1 MQTLEEYL
9 EENNA
14 PSTVKRYVKEIEKFK
29 KACGGSPLSSVENP
43 QKASYGQ
50 IMDYLGL
57 QRKRYKNVQ
66 TIVCVL
72 SAIKK
77 YYSYL
82 IAINQRKDNP
92 AKSIRLRDN
101 KHRDIQLQDLFS
113 SEELETLMERK
124 ERYSDL
130 KTRNRVIISLLI
142 YQALTTGEIVKLTLD
157 NINLKEG
164 TIYIKQGLKSNSR
177 TLKLQTTQIMLLHEY
192 IHQTRSKLLKVETNQ
207 LIISKVGNPESGE
220 QISYLIGTFKK
231 QFPGRNL
238 NPKTIRQSVITNLL
252 KEKDLRK
259 VQVFAGHKYPSAT
272 EKYKQSDVEEL
283 KNEVLKYHPLQ

>member
-1 MQTLEEYL
+1 MKSLTEYL
-9 EENNA
+9 QENNA
-14 PSTVKRYVKEIEKFK
+14 PSTVKRYLKEIELFLCSMESPQT
-29 KACGGSPLSSVENP
+29 ATYGG
-43 QKASYGQ
+43 

-66 TIVCVL
+66 TIVCIL

-82 IAINQRKDNP
+82 IATNQRDDNP

-101 KHRDIQLQDLFS
+101 KQRDIQLQDLFS
-113 SEELETLMERK
+113 SEELESLLERK
-124 ERYSDL
+124 ERYNDL
-130 KTRNRVIISLLI
+130 KTRNKTIISLLI
-142 YQALTTGEIVKLTLD
+142 NQALTTGEITKLTLE
-157 NINLKEG
+157 NINLEEG

-177 TLKLQTTQIMLLHEY
+177 TLNLQTTQIMLLHEY
-192 IHQTRSKLLKVETNQ
+192 IHQTRLKLLKVISDQ
-207 LIISKVGNPESGE
+207 LIISKAGNPESGE

-231 QFPGRNL
+231 QFRGRNL

-283 KNEVLKYHPLQ
+283 KNEVLRYHPLQ